1 MPHAAQVA
9 KFSKNSK
16 STVCG
21 RVDGLMKNVLL
32 WDSEFP

>member
-16 STVCG
+16 STVRS
-21 RVDGLMKNVLL
+21 RVDWLMKNVLL
-32 WDSEFP
+32 WDSKFP